1 MSLQSH
7 LVPWSGR
14 AYRHIPA
21 GSQYDVLDFRFA
33 GRSSNNRW
41 NSQGDPT
48 LYLAGDEGV
57 LIAEWG
63 RHFEVDRSLELRTRL
78 VERSLFQLALKI
90 DLVLDL
96 RQEDVWSEL
105 SLEGAPTCFLD
116 LSVAQATANYIR
128 ATTEAQAILV
138 PSAGFLDQ
146 LDRWCLVLFLEKLP
160 QSHQFITDVI
170 PQGTLRIN

>member
-7 LVPWSGR
+7 FAPWSGQ

-41 NSQGDPT
+41 NSQRHPT

-63 RHFEVDRSLELRTRL
+63 RHFEVDRSLDLRSRL
-78 VERSLFQLALKI
+78 VERSVFRLELKI
-90 DLVLDL
+90 DVVLDL

-116 LSVAQATANYIR
+116 LSVARATANYIR
-128 ATTEAQAILV
+128 ATTEVQAILV
-138 PSAGFLDQ
+138 PSVGFLDQ

-160 QSHQFITDVI
+160 QTPQFITDVV
-170 PQGTLRIN
+170 PHGTLRID